1 MHKGTPV
8 RLLVVTVPFGI
19 RGYYPAM
26 PIADLGDVQLYY
38 RSAGEGP
45 PVLGVMGFA
54 SDHRLWAPQVQA
66 VGATNTFITFD
77 NRGIGGSSGD
87 GASTIDVMA
96 DDAYRLARHLEI
108 ERCIVFGISMGGAIA
123 QRLVLDHPEIASA
136 LILAETFARPIEFM
150 RRQHELTRELLATGR
165 PERSFIE
172 GVMLRMF
179 TPQFFEVGK
188 DVVDQIVQGFLTRTE
203 PGRETEVD
211 TILAQLDALDKHD
224 TLAEL
229 PTISCPTLV
238 TGSKQDQMVP
248 GFAAEEIAAAI
259 PGAELVMFDS
269 GHGAPLEEMPA
280 FNAAVTAFLTKVNA
294 VA

>member
-1 MHKGTPV
+1 M
-8 RLLVVTVPFGI
+8 
-19 RGYYPAM
+19 A
-26 PIADLGDVQLYY
+26 IADLGDVQLFY
-38 RSAGEGP
+38 RTSGDGP

-54 SDHRLWAPQVQA
+54 SDHRLWAPQLQA

-77 NRGIGGSSGD
+77 NRGIGRSSGD

-108 ERCIVFGISMGGAIA
+108 ETCVVFGISMGGAIA
-123 QRLVLDHPEIASA
+123 QRLVLDHPEVASA

-150 RRQHELTRELLATGR
+150 RRQHQLARELLAS
-165 PERSFIE
+165 ERSEKALIE
-172 GVMLRMF
+172 GTMLRMF
-179 TPQFFEVGK
+179 TPRFFEAGK
-188 DVVDQIVQGFLTRTE
+188 DVVDQIIQGFLTRE
-203 PGRETEVD
+203 EAGRETKVE

-224 TLAEL
+224 TLDEL

-259 PGAELVMFDS
+259 PGAELVMFET
-269 GHGAPLEEMPA
+269 GHGAPFEEMTE
-280 FNAAVTAFLTKVNA
+280 FNAAVSAFLTKVNP
-294 VA
+294 VVLGNRNVPNQVL